1 MPVGEA
7 HGRGVYTA
15 HALTSD
21 LADVA
26 ARLQAITVELRTSAQ
41 AGGSGVIWRPDGLVV
56 TSAHVVPTA
65 DPGGG
70 GPHHSSARAHGG
82 SVRTHVVLAD
92 GRRLSATV
100 VAWDRQLDLALLRI
114 AAHDLPAAVVGDSE
128 RLRPGELVLSA
139 GHPFGMA
146 GAVVTGVV
154 HATPGNTAARWIQA
168 DLRLAPGNSG
178 GPMADA
184 GGRVI
189 GINAMIADRLALAVP
204 SHVVRGFLQRCIDP

>member
-1 MPVGEA
+1 MLVGEA
-7 HGRGVYTA
+7 HGSGLYTP

-21 LADVA
+21 LAAVA
-26 ARLQAITVELRTSAQ
+26 ARLQAITVALRTSAQ
-41 AGGSGVIWRPDGLVV
+41 AGGSGVIWRADGLVV
-56 TSAHVVPTA
+56 TSAHVVPSA
-65 DPGGG
+65 DPGVGD
-70 GPHHSSARAHGG
+70 PHGG
-82 SVRTHVVLAD
+82 RAGAYGGSARTHVVLAD
-92 GRRLSATV
+92 GRSLSATV

-128 RLRPGELVLSA
+128 RLRPGELVLAA

-154 HATPGNTAARWIQA
+154 HATPGHAAPRWIQA

-184 GGRVI
+184 RGRVI
-189 GINAMIADRLALAVP
+189 GINAMIAGRLALAVP
-204 SHVVRGFLQRCIDP
+204 SHVVGGFLQRCTGP